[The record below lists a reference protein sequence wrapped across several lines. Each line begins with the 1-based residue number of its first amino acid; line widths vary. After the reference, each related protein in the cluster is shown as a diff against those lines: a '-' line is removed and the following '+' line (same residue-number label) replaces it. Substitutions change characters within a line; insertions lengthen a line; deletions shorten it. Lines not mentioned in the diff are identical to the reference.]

1 MAQWRDITESLTEPR
16 CDAQTVAKLAEI
28 PSVVIKE
35 LHDADAPARAAARA
49 GNSPQRSK
57 AMSNIIETVNSTLQ
71 SLEALL
77 PEADLFDQWTV
88 NKPALLAS

>member
-1 MAQWRDITESLTEPR
+1 
-16 CDAQTVAKLAEI
+16 
-28 PSVVIKE
+28 
-35 LHDADAPARAAARA
+35 
-49 GNSPQRSK
+49 
-57 AMSNIIETVNSTLQ
+57 MSNIIETVNSTLQ